1 MSGARGPS
9 AGPPEAGP
17 HPLGGSGGVPAARG
31 AGFTLVEVLVALA
44 ITALVLGAG
53 LKAAGALT
61 DNAQRLGDVTAAHWC
76 ADNALAGLRLAQ
88 QFPGTGEAEFACNQ
102 LGRDYRGVLRTFTT
116 PNVNFRRVEAVVL
129 DGQGNVLA
137 TLATVLGRY

>member
-1 MSGARGPS
+1 MKPAGRAPGRGL
-9 AGPPEAGP
+9 AGP
-17 HPLGGSGGVPAARG
+17 G
-31 AGFTLVEVLVALA
+31 AGFTLVEVLVALV
-44 ITALVLGAG
+44 ITALALGAG

-88 QFPGTGEAEFACNQ
+88 QFPGTGDAEFGCNQ
-102 LGRDYRGVLRTFTT
+102 LGRDYRGVLRTATT
-116 PNVNFRRVEAVVL
+116 PNVNFRRVDAVVM

-137 TLATVLGRY
+137 TLSTVLGRY